1 MPDSLLSDFGLTNA
15 EFNQIDAALKVFS
28 QRFNVDDRD
37 DAVADGWV
45 AVLTFNYDKPPPGW
59 PAGKPRRE
67 QVQYLIS
74 AGCLAGCKF
83 VDRFAYD
90 APKDGNGTAQT
101 HRVTHHI
108 PE

>member
-1 MPDSLLSDFGLTNA
+1 MDEQAFSDFGLSNA
-15 EFNQIDAALKVFS
+15 ESDEIDRALKDFS

-45 AVLTFNYDKPPPGW
+45 AVLTFDYDKPPPGW

-90 APKDGNGTAQT
+90 GPKDSNGIAQT
-101 HRVTHHI
+101 HFLD
-108 PE
+108 